1 MACTSAPQPSRSPSP
16 SAQDP
21 SSSSP
26 TRTDPENLPSPSTS
40 DESQTAPPPSPPR
53 RKGKKP
59 RLPPKRIPP
68 SRLSVAEVE
77 KLKSKCRRP
86 DGLKFEAFCKDSTP
100 PESLRH
106 PKVIV
111 VWKAQID
118 AGLRLPPPI
127 LLVDVC
133 NYFHIPFFQ
142 VAPSAIRRL
151 YAFHV
156 LCRAHGVGDTAKLFC
171 QTQTLRM
178 QGNPLYSFAAHP
190 KYPTTFLSSLNSFDK
205 GFLKYYCYVR
215 TPFGNWRDYG
225 ASELEWHTS
234 RTTYKP
240 ASSEV
245 PSTRDQNIIAH
256 LNAMNKAHPLDCR
269 YLAENNSSLAYNG
282 LFPLY
287 PERSIDMSWRSK
299 CGDNLPDTPSLAGRG
314 AHGSGGSASGT
325 SPSEQPAG
333 SELIPIPPVVE
344 IPERNVEA
352 SRPFDAEEVDAGA
365 LVRRGRHSSVG
376 DVTGTREEDIQVV
389 DITDEVPSP
398 DSAPD
403 ATLADLTK
411 KRKRGSLI
419 SMGEKE
425 RQEGLKKTGKSSEP
439 ARRSAGGVKILT
451 PAGDKGKGPAKKSA
465 GGSKVLPS
473 AGGKGKGKAAMP
485 SADEPEDLVPGPI
498 SSLSGQELIDALIAR
513 VHSKDQE
520 KMVKLTRP
528 ALATQLCR
536 LALQVESGMWGA
548 VKCIH
553 DYETAEKEREKEQAD
568 IAKRDDD
575 VAGVV
580 ERLSKAEAEIADLK
594 DKLAQVEVERAS
606 LASELSRATKESHES
621 LVKFKAGYERDYR
634 EARRGWKR
642 ILMEAQNRAFVLG
655 ARDQRLEYFLSP
667 RGQHFLGL
675 MLEGTLEAFKK
686 TPEYLA
692 DFGPLFAYVIEQTAS
707 KALEMAGATPEQLA
721 TLNFKALMD
730 NLQDEEINK
739 RMGIPAHSPE
749 KPEWWYPVLEK
760 AIPYFSLGV
769 GSDLL
774 PSAPIYAPAFSATL
788 ARFEAAPLLD
798 LGVRLPQAKET
809 GLLPVFSEKIIS
821 GHASASGV
829 PSRAPSAS
837 APVSS
842 AVAQAAPVPP
852 S

>member
-1 MACTSAPQPSRSPSP
+1 
-16 SAQDP
+16 
-21 SSSSP
+21 
-26 TRTDPENLPSPSTS
+26 
-40 DESQTAPPPSPPR
+40 
-53 RKGKKP
+53 
-59 RLPPKRIPP
+59 
-68 SRLSVAEVE
+68 
-77 KLKSKCRRP
+77 
-86 DGLKFEAFCKDSTP
+86 
-100 PESLRH
+100 
-106 PKVIV
+106 
-111 VWKAQID
+111 
-118 AGLRLPPPI
+118 
-127 LLVDVC
+127 
-133 NYFHIPFFQ
+133 
-142 VAPSAIRRL
+142 
-151 YAFHV
+151 
-156 LCRAHGVGDTAKLFC
+156 
-171 QTQTLRM
+171 
-178 QGNPLYSFAAHP
+178 
-190 KYPTTFLSSLNSFDK
+190 
-205 GFLKYYCYVR
+205 
-215 TPFGNWRDYG
+215 
-225 ASELEWHTS
+225 
-234 RTTYKP
+234 
-240 ASSEV
+240 
-245 PSTRDQNIIAH
+245 
-256 LNAMNKAHPLDCR
+256 
-269 YLAENNSSLAYNG
+269 
-282 LFPLY
+282 
-287 PERSIDMSWRSK
+287 
-299 CGDNLPDTPSLAGRG
+299 
-314 AHGSGGSASGT
+314 
-325 SPSEQPAG
+325 
-333 SELIPIPPVVE
+333 
-344 IPERNVEA
+344 
-352 SRPFDAEEVDAGA
+352 
-365 LVRRGRHSSVG
+365 
-376 DVTGTREEDIQVV
+376 
-389 DITDEVPSP
+389 
-398 DSAPD
+398 
-403 ATLADLTK
+403 
-411 KRKRGSLI
+411 
-419 SMGEKE
+419 MGEKE
-425 RQEGLKKTGKSSEP
+425 RQESLKKTGKSSEP

-451 PAGDKGKGPAKKSA
+451 PAGDKGKGPAKKST
-465 GGSKVLPS
+465 GSSKALPS
-473 AGGKGKGKAAMP
+473 AGGKGKGKAVVP
-485 SADEPEDLVPGPI
+485 STDEPEDLVPGPI

-548 VKCIH
+548 VKCLH

-621 LVKFKAGYERDYR
+621 LARFKAGYERDYR

-642 ILMEAQNRAFVLG
+642 ILVEAQNRAFVLG

-667 RGQHFLGL
+667 WGQHFLGL

-686 TPEYLA
+686 TPEYLV

-760 AIPYFSLGV
+760 AIPYFSLGI

-774 PSAPIYAPAFSATL
+774 PSAPLYAPAFSATL
-788 ARFEAAPLLD
+788 ARFVNRLRDPSGESSRTFSQFGLEPPLPSDLTASAFTDSASSSAAVEQLFNLYQNEDLYVQEAAPLLD

-809 GLLPVFSEKIIS
+809 GLLPVFSEKTIS